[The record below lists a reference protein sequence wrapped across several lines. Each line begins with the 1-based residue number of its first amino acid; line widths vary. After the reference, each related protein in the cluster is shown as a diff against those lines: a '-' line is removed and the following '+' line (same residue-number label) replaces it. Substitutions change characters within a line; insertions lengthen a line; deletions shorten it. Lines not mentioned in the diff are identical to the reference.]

1 MVLKFIKSV
10 LIILGLVFGSVIV
23 SVISPHLGFYLGL
36 ALLIVPLIA
45 LIKPLP
51 QIGLGHRGFSFSVAF
66 FVGIMATMIGY
77 STMQSV
83 DLEAMSALKA
93 ADPEAYLAELEK
105 KDRDIWLTE
114 LEEIDPERHAVAIE
128 EERVRLAA
136 QEARRSEEEAER
148 AAQKV
153 IDDAKQAE
161 IVRIAEE
168 KEAAKRAETR
178 AADIKSYLD
187 MMDREM
193 ADLKKFNV
201 SQYTSD
207 VDTINSA
214 VLLQN
219 IWVMLYE
226 EGKQYRDDPAVK
238 TKHDAYRRQI
248 VSTQKRMLPVLRDAY
263 GPAMRKLLWEAD
275 GSARTIGA
283 GYKTVEFVAASFAR
297 NANIKETH
305 TEIRDML
312 VRLRFTRAQYKW
324 FKQASEYSYYTMDAP
339 SDQEL
344 VIWEGNGN
352 FRVVK

>member
-1 MVLKFIKSV
+1 MVLSFIKSV
-10 LIILGLVFGSVIV
+10 LIILGLMFGSLII
-23 SVISPHLGFYLGL
+23 SVISPHLGLYLGL
-36 ALLIVPLIA
+36 ALLIVPLFA

-66 FVGIMATMIGY
+66 FVGIMATMVGY
-77 STMQSV
+77 STLYSV

-93 ADPEAYLAELEK
+93 ENPKAYLAKLEE

-114 LEEIDPERHAVAIE
+114 LEEIDPERHALVMK
-128 EERVRLAA
+128 EERERIATE
-136 QEARRSEEEAER
+136 EARRAEE
-148 AAQKV
+148 
-153 IDDAKQAE
+153 DAKQAE
-161 IVRIAEE
+161 IARIAEE
-168 KEAAKRAETR
+168 KEAAKRAEARKT
-178 AADIKSYLD
+178 DIEKYVD

-201 SQYTSD
+201 SEYTSD

-214 VLLQN
+214 VVLQN
-219 IWVMLYE
+219 LWVMLYE

-238 TKHDAYRRQI
+238 AKHDAYRRQI
-248 VSTQKRMLPVLRDAY
+248 VSTQKRMLPALRDAY